1 MAAGEG
7 RRLRPLTDRY
17 AKAILP
23 IDGRPV
29 IATLLRELT
38 AAGCVEAT
46 VVIGRLG
53 EQVEAL
59 LGDGGAFG
67 LRLRFVRQPQPIGSA
82 DAVRRALAAGAEAP
96 VLVTASDTVFSPGD
110 LCRLWAAFVESGA
123 GGALAGRRRPPP
135 GPGRTPLRIVGGRVE
150 RVIDDDPANPLASA
164 PVWAIGTALV
174 PYLDDL
180 PGPPFELSTLFQR
193 AIDAGTHILG
203 VEIGPTRDLTDPLD
217 LVEHNFPYLRQP

>member
-96 VLVTASDTVFSPGD
+96 VLVTASDTVFSPGVH
-110 LCRLWAAFVESGA
+110 AK
-123 GGALAGRRRPPP
+123 
-135 GPGRTPLRIVGGRVE
+135 
-150 RVIDDDPANPLASA
+150 
-164 PVWAIGTALV
+164 
-174 PYLDDL
+174 
-180 PGPPFELSTLFQR
+180 
-193 AIDAGTHILG
+193 
-203 VEIGPTRDLTDPLD
+203 PTRGEKP
-217 LVEHNFPYLRQP
+217 P